1 MKPLIVYQS
10 RTGNTKIIA
19 ETISSVLNADILTV
33 DDVTSTDLK
42 NRNLVGFGS
51 GIYWAMI
58 DKKIYDVASFLPK
71 KCNTFVFIT
80 SGMGIAFMR
89 RLYWYYTNKGFGEYG
104 VQLAG
109 QWDCRGFDKHPI
121 SKWMGISKN
130 HPNNDD
136 IENAKSFAFT
146 MKKYK

>member
-10 RTGNTKIIA
+10 RTGNTKTIA
-19 ETISSVLNADILTV
+19 DAISSVLNADTLTV
-33 DDVTSTDLK
+33 DDVTSTDFSG
-42 NRNLVGFGS
+42 RNIVGFGS
-51 GIYWAMI
+51 GTYWGMI
-58 DKKIYDVASFLPK
+58 DKKIYNAASFLPE

-80 SGMGIAFMR
+80 SGMGITFMR
-89 RLYWYYTNKGFGEYG
+89 RLYWHYINKGFGRFG
-104 VQLAG
+104 IQLVG

-136 IENAKSFAFT
+136 IENAKKFAIT
-146 MKKYK
+146 MKNYE